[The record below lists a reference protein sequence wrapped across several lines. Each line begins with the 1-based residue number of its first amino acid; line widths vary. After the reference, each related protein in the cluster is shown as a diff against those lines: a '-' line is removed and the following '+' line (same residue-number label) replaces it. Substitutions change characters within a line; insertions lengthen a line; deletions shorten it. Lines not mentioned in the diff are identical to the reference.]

1 MFVQGFVESLSC
13 VNLCTT
19 QSNFLH
25 SWGSGSCSGPV
36 WKESI
41 PVVPGECTLDPMPL
55 NLDSCPAQLVPLLG
69 LGKSRDFQGL
79 TVCTCIS
86 LSINHGRYPAISA
99 RPADFPGQLW
109 DLLTHMPGLHHLQH
123 VLLGSADNINNK
135 IISSKRYY
143 YNRYTIRISFLCFFC
158 SREAHKNQG

>member
-1 MFVQGFVESLSC
+1 MCKSVHHTEQFLSLLGLSA
-13 VNLCTT
+13 
-19 QSNFLH
+19 
-25 SWGSGSCSGPV
+25 SGSCSGPV
-36 WKESI
+36 WNESI

-69 LGKSRDFQGL
+69 LGKSCDFKGL

-86 LSINHGRYPAISA
+86 LSINHRCYPAISA

-135 IISSKRYY
+135 IISSKCYY
-143 YNRYTIRISFLCFFC
+143 YNRYTIRIRFFFAAVRLIKIKVKRCF
-158 SREAHKNQG
+158 